1 MRGKMRY
8 STILLSLFAYSSLS
22 YSAETEYQVNFS
34 GNGDSYKEPAW
45 TPPFTKDVDFTWDQ
59 EKGLLIFDSK
69 SSNGSGGKLEATATF
84 KSDNANTGILT
95 LKDFSFSSGYKKDGK
110 IILPTDVA
118 QVTAGSTLTIA
129 NDDTTG
135 FKGFTL
141 GAYQNNTG
149 SINLYAGTNLKIDGF
164 SDTVMKGNI
173 YVRSGSMLGLTS
185 GDNPTQTT
193 LYDTQTSSLCVTSS
207 KAYSSFTMGA
217 SLTLD
222 TSFSDRTKEKAVAS
236 FSSVVQG
243 DTTISGSVSIYDK
256 AVATFKSGN
265 SITISSGIS
274 VSAQEARK
282 ITQDALG
289 NQSITAEDLDVKK
302 TNLKLE
308 SVKISLS
315 GSISVGTGA
324 SSMVSKTDS
333 TTGITTIT
341 TRPTDIG
348 AKVEI
353 NASIDKKGSN
363 INGSVPE
370 GWSES
375 TKAQFVGTGSFRVGR
390 NSEVILRTVNDGQ
403 KIVFNEKDPYAITLS
418 SITIEE
424 QAKGNRVLNFD
435 VQAQIIDTD
444 GSTAMPSMNKPSLP
458 PFSLDKTTPSKLG
471 VNAGKIQLTG
481 SINLGANANMLIQ
494 SYDGIEASSNA
505 SFTLASDSLLWLKGK
520 QEGESLENKGGISA
534 NGGAFV
540 LGNVYG
546 SKDDSGKQNMTTL
559 KTILINTGNTAISSS
574 YRTTTD
580 PLPTRPASRTT
591 STTEEVVE
599 RELDPSGVFLLAKDN
614 VFDNQGTLSFEGG
627 GNLTTAT
634 SRTDSISRSLSITN
648 SKGSKGVI
656 NAKGAKNSII
666 SSGSLSIASQDI
678 TISSKTLEDE
688 SVEEGELILSSLS
701 STSDDNITIGSESP
715 NSGKDKVSVSGG
727 TLKLTSQ
734 IAGVK
739 NYNLRLTNTTLDLSE
754 LSSSSNLAT
763 LSTLEDSSA
772 NTDTYNGAFYN
783 LRTLELGGNVN
794 IVAKKAKSSFINGKV
809 TDNLTTTTPSFNSD
823 LATLQVQG
831 NNKITTLESESGTF
845 GFDNYAI
852 LNLKSNATLSIDG
865 DMYNQG
871 SIVFSGDQFGMG
883 TLSLSGNL
891 VLDMTQHQTS
901 GTTINPL
908 IAINH
913 TNFYSLSLYQG
924 YLLIQTEGEIKYQ
937 VGSALVSASGDSG
950 SGISPRTESG
960 QTPSYSTL
968 QGALKSEIEDYL
980 NGKNAY
986 EGNTN
991 KLGVFLNGVAL
1002 IGTNYIGFGVT
1013 RSDAISQLTIDQ
1025 SDTGLIDQYL
1035 KVLSNSDG
1043 PISENKT
1050 KDMINAIYASD
1061 PKAMQALNNALQ
1073 VQNGL
1078 ELGILKDIGSY
1089 NTSSLISTAQSI
1101 QEAMKTTTYLSK
1113 PVLEDF
1119 KKMQVVREIAVQN
1132 RMVRASNPFTA
1143 QAELEHLVQSMV
1155 GVHYASNEIAPQ
1167 TPQAS
1172 DGVLS
1177 DESNAEVLAP
1187 FLFDDRIA
1195 FKNNV
1200 WLSAITSST
1209 KTSLDTS
1216 ALYGLSV
1223 GYEHMPIP
1231 NVLFGF
1237 YAAYGY
1243 SNYKSNTLKNNAHNL
1258 DLSIYTRLYYGASEV
1273 DLTLSYIHGFNQAD
1287 TQFDNSALNQSFS
1300 FQSHSFDFSAKYG
1313 YVVGTPIK
1321 GMFLK
1326 PQATFTLY
1334 GVGTPDIVGEA
1345 QNPIELA
1352 KQSMDGILFGLGVE
1366 VRQYI
1371 SPVSYIYILPSFDYN
1386 MYKQDNNSSIS
1397 FLNAYNKMS
1406 YSLPEQGHYIF
1417 SLYAGGEGYV
1427 SHNLAINVSAGYKGA
1442 LDIQDHNLSI
1452 SAGLKYKF

>member
-8 STILLSLFAYSSLS
+8 STILLSLLACSSLS
-22 YSAETEYQVNFS
+22 YGEETEYQVNFS
-34 GNGDSYKEPAW
+34 GNGDSYKQPTTW
-45 TPPFTKDVDFTWDQ
+45 NPDGFSDFAWDQ
-59 EKGLLIFDSK
+59 EKGLLIFNSQSTSGIGSSK
-69 SSNGSGGKLEATATF
+69 PPKAMATF
-84 KSDNANTGILT
+84 QSDASNTGILT
-95 LKDFSFSSGYKKDGK
+95 LKDFSFSSGYKDNSDNAIK
-110 IILPTDVA
+110 LPTEIS
-118 QVTAGSTLTIA
+118 QVTAGSTLTIT
-129 NDDTTG
+129 NDSTKG

-141 GAYQNNTG
+141 GSYKGSTG
-149 SINLYAGTNLKIDGF
+149 NVYLYAGTNLEISGF
-164 SDTVMKGNI
+164 TDTVMKGNI
-173 YVRSGSMLGLTS
+173 YVRSGSMLGMTT
-185 GDNPTQTT
+185 GDKPTQTT
-193 LYDTQTSSLCVTSS
+193 LYDAQESSLGVTSD

-217 SLTLD
+217 SLVLD
-222 TSFSDRTKEKAVAS
+222 TSFSDKTKEKAEATFAS
-236 FSSVVQG
+236 DVQG
-243 DTTISGSVSIYDK
+243 DTTISGSVSVYDK

-265 SITISSGIS
+265 SITISSGITIS
-274 VSAQEARK
+274 PQEAKK

-289 NQSITAEDLDVKK
+289 NQSITTEDLNAKK
-302 TNLKLE
+302 TNLMLE
-308 SVKISLS
+308 SVKIALS

-324 SSMVSKTDS
+324 SSMVSKTDA

-341 TRPTDIG
+341 TKPTDIG

-353 NASIDKKGSN
+353 YADIAKQSTSN
-363 INGSVPE
+363 TGDAPE
-370 GWSES
+370 GWNKA
-375 TKAQFVGTGSFRVGR
+375 TKAQFIGTGSFRVGK
-390 NSEVILRTVNDGQ
+390 NSEVILRTINNGTASAFTND
-403 KIVFNEKDPYAITLS
+403 DPYAITLS

-424 QAKGNRVLNFD
+424 QAKGNKVLNFD
-435 VQAQIIDTD
+435 AQAHIQKGT
-444 GSTAMPSMNKPSLP
+444 SSSFPYPSVGAPS
-458 PFSLDKTTPSKLG
+458 SVLG
-471 VNAGKIQLTG
+471 DNSGKIQLTG
-481 SINLGANANMLIQ
+481 SINLGANANMLLQ

-505 SFTLASDSLLWLKGK
+505 SFTLASDSLLWLKGNL
-520 QEGESLENKGGISA
+520 EGESLENKGGITA

-546 SKDDSGKQNMTTL
+546 SIDKDTKEQNTTTL
-559 KTILINTGNTAISSS
+559 KTTLTNTGTTTISNSH
-574 YRTTTD
+574 RTTTD

-701 STSDDNITIGSESP
+701 STSDDNITIGSTTP

-763 LSTLEDSSA
+763 LSTLGDSLA

-865 DMYNQG
+865 NMYNQG

-891 VLDMTQHQTS
+891 VLDMTQHQSS

-937 VGSALVSASGDSG
+937 VGSALVSASESGGDT
-950 SGISPRTESG
+950 ISPRTESG

-968 QGALKSEIEDYL
+968 QSALKTEIEDYL

-1013 RSDAISQLTIDQ
+1013 RSDAISSLTIDQ

-1035 KVLSNSDG
+1035 EVLSSSDG

-1155 GVHYASNEIAPQ
+1155 GTHYASNDVAPQ
-1167 TPQAS
+1167 SPQAS

-1177 DESNAEVLAP
+1177 DASNAEVLAP

-1243 SNYKSNTLKNNAHNL
+1243 SNYKSDTLKNNAHNL

-1386 MYKQDNNSSIS
+1386 MYKQDNNSSVS

-1442 LDIQDHNLSI
+1442 LDIQDHNLSV

>member
-1 MRGKMRY
+1 MRY
-8 STILLSLFAYSSLS
+8 STILLSLLACSSLS
-22 YSAETEYQVNFS
+22 LGAESEYQISFS
-34 GNGDSYKEPAW
+34 GGDSGFK
-45 TPPFTKDVDFTWDQ
+45 TPTWDPTGFNDFIWDQ
-59 EKGLLIFDSK
+59 EKGRLIFDSN
-69 SSNGSGGKLEATATF
+69 STNGGGSKPPKVTATF
-84 KSDNANTGILT
+84 TSDAQDSGILT
-95 LKDFSFSSGYKKDGK
+95 LLNFNFLNGYNDTANSGGIK
-110 IILPTDVA
+110 LPTDIS
-118 QVTAGSTLTIA
+118 QIQAGSLLTIA
-129 NDDTTG
+129 NATSG
-135 FKGFTL
+135 NAFKGFTL
-141 GAYQNNTG
+141 GGYQNSTG
-149 SINLYAGTNLKIDGF
+149 SVNLYSGTNLIIQDF

-173 YVRSGSMLGLTS
+173 YVRSGNTLGLNSSGSETS
-185 GDNPTQTT
+185 FQNAQD
-193 LYDTQTSSLCVTSS
+193 SSLNILSN

-217 SLTLD
+217 SLILD
-222 TSFSDRTKEKAVAS
+222 TNFSDSTKEKAIAS
-236 FSSVVQG
+236 FSSSVQG

-256 AVATFKSGN
+256 AEASFTSGN
-265 SITISSGIS
+265 SITISSGINI
-274 VSAQEARK
+274 SAQEARK
-282 ITQDALG
+282 IIQDALG
-289 NQSITAEDLDVKK
+289 NQSISEADLNVKK
-302 TNLKLE
+302 TNLTLM
-308 SVKISLS
+308 SAKIALS
-315 GSISVGTGA
+315 GSISVGTNA
-324 SSMVSKTDS
+324 SGMVTETNAD
-333 TTGITTIT
+333 TGITTIKKN
-341 TRPTDIG
+341 PTDIG
-348 AKVEI
+348 ARVVI
-353 NASIDKKGSN
+353 NADITKKSTLN
-363 INGSVPE
+363 QNGVAPE
-370 GWSES
+370 GWSEV
-375 TKAQFVGTGSFRVGR
+375 TKAQFVGTGSFRVGK
-390 NSEVILRTVNDGQ
+390 NSEVILRT
-403 KIVFNEKDPYAITLS
+403 INEGSASTFDDKDPYAITLS

-435 VQAQIIDTD
+435 AQAHIVDSGTSITQPPAT
-444 GSTAMPSMNKPSLP
+444 KPSLP
-458 PFSLDKTTPSKLG
+458 SFSPDKTTPSILG
-471 VNAGKIQLTG
+471 VNSGKIQLTG
-481 SINLGANANMLIQ
+481 NINLGANANMLIQ
-494 SYDGIEASSNA
+494 SLDGIEASQNA

-520 QEGESLENKGGISA
+520 ESGESLENKGGISA

-546 SKDDSGKQNMTTL
+546 STDKNGSQNTLTLETTL
-559 KTILINTGNTAISSS
+559 TNTGTTTISNS
-574 YRTTTD
+574 YRTTTE
-580 PLPTRPASRTT
+580 PLPTRPASRETANN
-591 STTEEVVE
+591 EGVVE

-614 VFDNQGTLSFEGG
+614 IFDNQGTLSFEGG

-634 SRTDSISRSLSITN
+634 SRADTIARSLTIKN
-648 SKGSKGVI
+648 SKGSRGTI

-666 SSGSLSIASQDI
+666 SSGSLSISSQN
-678 TISSKTLEDE
+678 ISISAKTLDDG
-688 SVEEGELILSSLS
+688 STQEGELIFKSLS
-701 STSDDNITIGSESP
+701 NTSDDHIALGSENP

-727 TLKLTSQ
+727 TLKLISQ

-763 LSTLEDSSA
+763 YSMLDSTSA
-772 NTDTYNGAFYN
+772 NTTYNGAFYN

-794 IVAKKAKSSFINGKV
+794 IVAKKAKSSFINGEV
-809 TDNLTTTTPSFNSD
+809 IDNLSITSPSFNTN
-823 LATLQVQG
+823 LATLQIQG
-831 NNKITTLESESGTF
+831 NNKITTLQSQSGAF

-852 LNLKSNATLSIDG
+852 LDLKSNATLSIDG
-865 DMYNQG
+865 DMYSQG

-883 TLSLSGNL
+883 ALALSGDL
-891 VLDMTQHQTS
+891 VLDMTKHQS
-901 GTTINPL
+901 AGETINPL

-924 YLLIQTEGEIKYQ
+924 YLLIQTGGEIKYQ
-937 VGSALVSASGDSG
+937 VGSALVSASGSNG
-950 SGISPRTESG
+950 SEISPREQSG
-960 QTPSYSTL
+960 ETPSYSTL
-968 QGALKSEIEDYL
+968 QSALKTEIEDYL

-986 EGNTN
+986 EGNPN

-1002 IGTNYIGFGVT
+1002 IGSNYIGFGVT
-1013 RSDAISQLTIDQ
+1013 RSEAISQLTIDK

-1035 KVLSNSDG
+1035 DVLSKSDA

-1050 KDMINAIYASD
+1050 KNMVDAIYASD

-1143 QAELEHLVQSMV
+1143 QAELEQLVQSMV
-1155 GVHYASNEIAPQ
+1155 GTHYASNDIAPQ

-1177 DESNAEVLAP
+1177 DASNAEVLAP

-1195 FKNNV
+1195 FKNNI

-1243 SNYKSNTLKNNAHNL
+1243 SNYKSDTLKNNAHNL

-1334 GVGTPDIVGEA
+1334 GVGTPDIIGEA
-1345 QNPIELA
+1345 ENPIELA

-1386 MYKQDNNSSIS
+1386 MYKQDNNSSVS

>member
-8 STILLSLFAYSSLS
+8 STILLSLLACSSLS
-22 YSAETEYQVNFS
+22 FGAESEYQISFS
-34 GNGDSYKEPAW
+34 SSGSGFK
-45 TPPFTKDVDFTWDQ
+45 TPNWSPSFTENTDFTWDQ
-59 EKGLLIFDSK
+59 EKGRLVFNSQSTNGGGSK
-69 SSNGSGGKLEATATF
+69 PPNVTATF
-84 KSDNANTGILT
+84 TSDTANSGILT
-95 LKDFSFSSGYKKDGK
+95 LLNFNFLNGYANADGK
-110 IILPTDVA
+110 IVLPTDVS
-118 QVTAGSTLTIA
+118 QIQAGSSLTIT
-129 NDDTTG
+129 NDGATG

-141 GAYQNNTG
+141 GGYQNSTG
-149 SINLYAGTNLKIDGF
+149 SVNLYSGTNLTISGF
-164 SDTVMKGNI
+164 SDTVMKGSVTI
-173 YVRSGSMLGLTS
+173 RSGNTIGLNS
-185 GDNPTQTT
+185 SESETT
-193 LYDTQTSSLCVTSS
+193 LQNAQASSLSIVSD

-217 SLTLD
+217 SLSLD
-222 TSFSDRTKEKAVAS
+222 TSFTDSTKEKAVAS
-236 FSSVVQG
+236 FGSEVQG
-243 DTTISGSVSIYDK
+243 DTTISGSVSISDK
-256 AVATFKSGN
+256 AEAKFTSGN
-265 SITISSGIS
+265 SITISSGITIS
-274 VSAQEARK
+274 PQEAKK

-289 NQSITAEDLDVKK
+289 NQSIASEDLDAKK
-302 TNLKLE
+302 VNLTLE
-308 SVKISLS
+308 SVKIALS
-315 GSISVGTGA
+315 GSISVGANAVG
-324 SSMVSKTDS
+324 MVTETNTD
-333 TTGITTIT
+333 TGITTIKT
-341 TRPTDIG
+341 KPTDIG
-348 AKVEI
+348 AKVII
-353 NASIDKKGSN
+353 NADITKKSMQNSG
-363 INGSVPE
+363 VAPE
-370 GWSES
+370 GWSEA
-375 TKAQFVGTGSFRVGR
+375 TKAQFVGTGSFRVGK
-390 NSEVILRTVNDGQ
+390 NSEVILRTINDGSTTA
-403 KIVFNEKDPYAITLS
+403 FTDDDPYAITLS

-424 QAKGNRVLNFD
+424 QAKGNKVLNFD
-435 VQAQIIDTD
+435 AQAHIVDTD
-444 GSTAMPSMNKPSLP
+444 SSKSILPS
-458 PFSLDKTTPSKLG
+458 FSPDKTTASILG
-471 VNAGKIQLTG
+471 KNSGKIQLTG
-481 SINLGANANMLIQ
+481 SINLGANANMLLQ

-505 SFTLASDSLLWLKGK
+505 SFTLASDSLLWLRGK
-520 QEGESLENKGGISA
+520 ESGESLENKGGITA

-546 SKDDSGKQNMTTL
+546 SIDKDTKKQNTTTL
-559 KTILINTGNTAISSS
+559 KTTLTNTGTTTISNSH
-574 YRTTTD
+574 RTTTD

-614 VFDNQGTLSFEGG
+614 IFDNQGTLSFEGG

-701 STSDDNITIGSESP
+701 STSDDNITIGSTTP

-891 VLDMTQHQTS
+891 VLDMTQHQSS

-937 VGSALVSASGDSG
+937 VGSALVSASESGGDT
-950 SGISPRTESG
+950 ISPRTESG

-968 QGALKSEIEDYL
+968 QSALKTEIEDYL

-1013 RSDAISQLTIDQ
+1013 RSDAISSLTIDQ

-1035 KVLSNSDG
+1035 EVLSSSDG

-1143 QAELEHLVQSMV
+1143 QAELEHLVQSIV
-1155 GVHYASNEIAPQ
+1155 GTHYASNDVAPQ
-1167 TPQAS
+1167 SPQAS

-1177 DESNAEVLAP
+1177 DASNAEVLAP

-1243 SNYKSNTLKNNAHNL
+1243 SNYKSDTLKNNAHNL

-1287 TQFDNSALNQSFS
+1287 TQFDNSALNQSFF

-1386 MYKQDNNSSIS
+1386 MYKQDNNSSVS

>member
-8 STILLSLFAYSSLS
+8 STILLSLLACSSLS
-22 YSAETEYQVNFS
+22 FGAESEYQISFS
-34 GNGDSYKEPAW
+34 SNGSGFK
-45 TPPFTKDVDFTWDQ
+45 TPTWSPDLTENVDFIWDQ
-59 EKGLLIFDSK
+59 EKGRLIFDSTPTTIGN
-69 SSNGSGGKLEATATF
+69 SPLQATATF
-84 KSDNANTGILT
+84 SSDTNNSGILT
-95 LKDFSFSSGYKKDGK
+95 LLNFNFLSGYKNGTSIK
-110 IILPTDVA
+110 LPTDVS
-118 QVTAGSTLTIA
+118 QIKAGSSLTIA
-129 NDDTTG
+129 NSTSSA

-141 GAYQNNTG
+141 GGYQNSIG
-149 SINLYAGTNLKIDGF
+149 SVNLYSGTNLTISGF
-164 SDTVMKGNI
+164 SDTVMKGSVAI
-173 YVRSGSMLGLTS
+173 RSGNTIGLNS
-185 GDNPTQTT
+185 SESETT
-193 LYDTQTSSLCVTSS
+193 LQNAQASSLSIVSN

-217 SLTLD
+217 SLSLD
-222 TSFSDRTKEKAVAS
+222 TSFSDITKEKAVAS
-236 FSSVVQG
+236 FDSKVEG
-243 DTTISGSVSIYDK
+243 DTTISGSVSIGDK
-256 AVATFKSGN
+256 AEAKFTSGN
-265 SITISSGIS
+265 SITISSGITIS
-274 VSAQEARK
+274 PQEAKK

-289 NQSITAEDLDVKK
+289 NQSIASEDLDAKK
-302 TNLKLE
+302 VNLTLE
-308 SVKISLS
+308 SVKIALS
-315 GSISVGTGA
+315 GSISVGTNAVG
-324 SSMVSKTDS
+324 MVTETNTD
-333 TTGITTIT
+333 TGITTIKT
-341 TRPTDIG
+341 KPTDIG
-348 AKVEI
+348 AKVII
-353 NASIDKKGSN
+353 NADITKKSMQN
-363 INGSVPE
+363 NGDAPE
-370 GWSES
+370 GWTEA
-375 TKAQFVGTGSFRVGR
+375 TKAQFIGTGSFRVGK
-390 NSEVILRTVNDGQ
+390 NSEVILRTINNGTTSAFD
-403 KIVFNEKDPYAITLS
+403 EKDPYAITLS

-424 QAKGNRVLNFD
+424 QAKGNEVLNFD
-435 VQAQIIDTD
+435 AQAHIKNGTGAPPTD
-444 GSTAMPSMNKPSLP
+444 PV
-458 PFSLDKTTPSKLG
+458 SKLG
-471 VNAGKIQLTG
+471 ANSGKIQLTG

-505 SFTLASDSLLWLKGK
+505 SFTLASDSLLWLRGNL
-520 QEGESLENKGGISA
+520 EGESLENKGGITA

-546 SKDDSGKQNMTTL
+546 SKDASGTQNTTTL
-559 KTILINTGNTAISSS
+559 NTTLTNTGTTTISNSH
-574 YRTTTD
+574 RTTTD

-614 VFDNQGTLSFEGG
+614 VFDNQGTLSFESG

-763 LSTLEDSSA
+763 LSTLGDTSA

-794 IVAKKAKSSFINGKV
+794 IVAKKAKSSFINGKE

-891 VLDMTQHQTS
+891 VLDMTQHQSS

-937 VGSALVSASGDSG
+937 VGSALVSASESGGDT
-950 SGISPRTESG
+950 ISPRTESG

-968 QGALKSEIEDYL
+968 QSALKTEIEDYL

-1013 RSDAISQLTIDQ
+1013 RSDAISSLTIDQ

-1035 KVLSNSDG
+1035 EVLSSSDG

-1143 QAELEHLVQSMV
+1143 QAELEHLVQSIV
-1155 GVHYASNEIAPQ
+1155 GTHYASNDVAPQ
-1167 TPQAS
+1167 SPQAS

-1177 DESNAEVLAP
+1177 DASNAEVLAP

-1243 SNYKSNTLKNNAHNL
+1243 SNYKSDTLKNNAHNL

-1386 MYKQDNNSSIS
+1386 MYKQDNNSSVS

>member
-8 STILLSLFAYSSLS
+8 STILLSLLACSSLS
-22 YSAETEYQVNFS
+22 FGAESEYQISFS
-34 GNGDSYKEPAW
+34 SNGSGFK
-45 TPPFTKDVDFTWDQ
+45 TPKWNSTFTEGTDFTWDQ
-59 EKGLLIFDSK
+59 EKGRLVFNSQ
-69 SSNGSGGKLEATATF
+69 STNGSGSKAPPNVTATF
-84 KSDNANTGILT
+84 TSDTANSGILA
-95 LKDFSFSSGYKKDGK
+95 LLNFNFLNGYNDSGIK
-110 IILPTDVA
+110 LPTDVS
-118 QVTAGSTLTIA
+118 QIEAGSSLTIA
-129 NDDTTG
+129 NDSSG
-135 FKGFTL
+135 NAFKGFTL
-141 GAYQNNTG
+141 GGYQNSTG
-149 SINLYAGTNLKIDGF
+149 SVNLYSGTNLTISGF
-164 SDTVMKGNI
+164 SDTVMKGTI
-173 YVRSGSMLGLTS
+173 YVRSGNTLGLNS
-185 GDNPTQTT
+185 NESETT
-193 LYDTQTSSLCVTSS
+193 LQNAQDSSLKVTSD

-217 SLTLD
+217 SLSLD
-222 TSFSDRTKEKAVAS
+222 TSFSDITKEKAVAS
-236 FSSVVQG
+236 FSSEVEG
-243 DTTISGSVSIYDK
+243 DTTISGSVSIGDK
-256 AVATFKSGN
+256 AEAKFASGN

-274 VSAQEARK
+274 ISPQEAKK

-289 NQSITAEDLDVKK
+289 NQSIASEDLNAKK
-302 TNLKLE
+302 TNLTLE
-308 SVKISLS
+308 SVKIALS
-315 GSISVGTGA
+315 GSISVGTNAVG
-324 SSMVSKTDS
+324 MVTETNTD
-333 TTGITTIT
+333 TGITTIKT
-341 TRPTDIG
+341 KPTDIG

-353 NASIDKKGSN
+353 YADITKKSTKN
-363 INGSVPE
+363 NTTNGGKAPE
-370 GWSES
+370 GWSEA
-375 TKAQFVGTGSFRVGR
+375 TKAQFVGTGSFRVGK
-390 NSEVILRTVNDGQ
+390 NSEVILRTINENSTATFD
-403 KIVFNEKDPYAITLS
+403 EKDPYAITLA

-424 QAKGNRVLNFD
+424 QAKGNKVLNFD
-435 VQAQIIDTD
+435 AQAHIKNGT
-444 GSTAMPSMNKPSLP
+444 GTPPSTPA
-458 PFSLDKTTPSKLG
+458 SKLG
-471 VNAGKIQLTG
+471 ANSGKIQLTG

-520 QEGESLENKGGISA
+520 ESGESLENKGGITA

-546 SKDDSGKQNMTTL
+546 SKDASGTQNTTTL
-559 KTILINTGNTAISSS
+559 KTTLTNTGTTTISNSH
-574 YRTTTD
+574 RTTTD

-648 SKGSKGVI
+648 SKGSKGAI

-763 LSTLEDSSA
+763 LSTLGDTSTNA
-772 NTDTYNGAFYN
+772 DTYNGAFYN

-891 VLDMTQHQTS
+891 VLDMTQHQSS

-937 VGSALVSASGDSG
+937 VGSALVSASESGGDT
-950 SGISPRTESG
+950 ISPRTESG

-968 QGALKSEIEDYL
+968 QSALKTEIEDYL

-1013 RSDAISQLTIDQ
+1013 RSDAISSLTIDQ

-1035 KVLSNSDG
+1035 EVLSGSDG

-1155 GVHYASNEIAPQ
+1155 GTHYASNDVAPQ
-1167 TPQAS
+1167 SPQAS

-1177 DESNAEVLAP
+1177 DASNAEVLAP

-1243 SNYKSNTLKNNAHNL
+1243 SNYKSDTLKNNAHNL

-1334 GVGTPDIVGEA
+1334 GVGTPDIIGEA

-1386 MYKQDNNSSIS
+1386 MYKQDNNSSVS

>member
-8 STILLSLFAYSSLS
+8 STILLSLLACSSLS
-22 YSAETEYQVNFS
+22 YGAETEYQVNFS
-34 GNGDSYKEPAW
+34 GNGDSYKEPTW
-45 TPPFTKDVDFTWDQ
+45 TPPFAKDTDFTWDQ

-69 SSNGSGGKLEATATF
+69 SQNGNGGKPPTSPVTVTATF
-84 KSDNANTGILT
+84 KSDSPNSGILT
-95 LKDFSFSSGYKKDGK
+95 LKNFSFSNGYKPTTSGK
-110 IILPTDVA
+110 IELPTEVS
-118 QVTAGSTLTIA
+118 QVQSGSTLTIA
-129 NDDTTG
+129 NDSTTG

-141 GAYQNNTG
+141 GAYQNSTG
-149 SINLYAGTNLKIDGF
+149 SVYLYAGTNLEISGF
-164 SDTVMKGNI
+164 TDTVMKGNI
-173 YVRSGSMLGLTS
+173 YVRSGSMLGMTT

-193 LYDTQTSSLCVTSS
+193 LYDTQKSSLEVKSTN
-207 KAYSSFTMGA
+207 AYSSFTMGA
-217 SLTLD
+217 SLVLD
-222 TSFSDRTKEKAVAS
+222 TSFSDKTKEKAEATFTS
-236 FSSVVQG
+236 DVQG

-274 VSAQEARK
+274 VSAQEAAK

-289 NQSITAEDLDVKK
+289 NQSITEADRNVKK
-302 TNLKLE
+302 TNLTLE
-308 SVKISLS
+308 SVKIALS

-324 SSMVSKTDS
+324 SSMVSKTDA

-341 TRPTDIG
+341 TKPTDIG
-348 AKVEI
+348 AKVII
-353 NASIDKKGSN
+353 NADIGNKSSSN
-363 INGSVPE
+363 INGKAPE
-370 GWSES
+370 GWSEA
-375 TKAQFVGTGSFRVGR
+375 TKAQFVGTGSFRVGK
-390 NSEVILRTVNDGQ
+390 NSEVILRTINEDSATT
-403 KIVFNEKDPYAITLS
+403 FDEKDPYAITLA

-424 QAKGNRVLNFD
+424 QAKGNKVLNFD
-435 VQAQIIDTD
+435 AQAHIKNGAIGQQP
-444 GSTAMPSMNKPSLP
+444 A
-458 PFSLDKTTPSKLG
+458 SKLG
-471 VNAGKIQLTG
+471 ENSGKMQLTG
-481 SINLGANANMLIQ
+481 SINLGANANMLLQ

-505 SFTLASDSLLWLKGK
+505 SFTLASDSLLWLKGNL
-520 QEGESLENKGGISA
+520 EGESLENKGGITA

-546 SKDDSGKQNMTTL
+546 SKDASGTQNTTTL
-559 KTILINTGNTAISSS
+559 KTTLTNTGTTTISNSH
-574 YRTTTD
+574 RTTTD
-580 PLPTRPASRTT
+580 PLPMRPATRATN
-591 STTEEVVE
+591 TTEEVVE

-701 STSDDNITIGSESP
+701 STSDDNITIGSTTP

-937 VGSALVSASGDSG
+937 VGSALVSASESGGDT
-950 SGISPRTESG
+950 ISPRTESG

-968 QGALKSEIEDYL
+968 QSALKTEIEDYL

-1013 RSDAISQLTIDQ
+1013 RSDAISSLTIDQ

-1035 KVLSNSDG
+1035 EVLSSSDG

-1143 QAELEHLVQSMV
+1143 QAELEHLVQSIV
-1155 GVHYASNEIAPQ
+1155 GTHYASNDVASQ
-1167 TPQAS
+1167 SPQAG

-1177 DESNAEVLAP
+1177 DASNAEVLAP

-1243 SNYKSNTLKNNAHNL
+1243 SNYKSDTLKNNAHNI

-1273 DLTLSYIHGFNQAD
+1273 DLTLSYIHGFNQTD

-1386 MYKQDNNSSIS
+1386 MYKQDNNSSVS

-1442 LDIQDHNLSI
+1442 LDIQDHNLSV

>member
-8 STILLSLFAYSSLS
+8 STILLSLLACSSLS
-22 YSAETEYQVNFS
+22 FGAESEYQISFS
-34 GNGDSYKEPAW
+34 GGGSEFKKPTW
-45 TPPFTKDVDFTWDQ
+45 SPTSPPFAEGTDFTWDQ
-59 EKGLLIFDSK
+59 EKGRLVFNSQSTVTGTPPPDV
-69 SSNGSGGKLEATATF
+69 TATF
-84 KSDNANTGILT
+84 TSDTANSGILT
-95 LKDFSFSSGYKKDGK
+95 LLNFNFLNGYSDSGSIK
-110 IILPTDVA
+110 LPTDVS
-118 QVTAGSTLTIA
+118 QIQAGSSLTIA
-129 NDDTTG
+129 NSTSNA

-141 GAYQNNTG
+141 GGYQNSTG
-149 SINLYAGTNLKIDGF
+149 SVNLYSGTNLTISGF
-164 SDTVMKGNI
+164 SDTVMKGTI
-173 YVRSGSMLGLTS
+173 YVRSGNTLGLNS
-185 GDNPTQTT
+185 NESETT
-193 LYDTQTSSLCVTSS
+193 LQNAQTSSLNVTSD

-217 SLTLD
+217 SLSLD
-222 TSFSDRTKEKAVAS
+222 TSFSDITKAKAVAS
-236 FSSVVQG
+236 FDSKVEG
-243 DTTISGSVSIYDK
+243 DTTISGSVSISDK

-265 SITISSGIS
+265 SITISSGIT
-274 VSAQEARK
+274 VSPQEAKK

-289 NQSITAEDLDVKK
+289 NQSIASEDLNVKK
-302 TNLKLE
+302 TNLTIE
-308 SVKISLS
+308 SVKIALS
-315 GSISVGTGA
+315 GSISVGTNAVG
-324 SSMVSKTDS
+324 MVTETNTD
-333 TTGITTIT
+333 TGITTIKT
-341 TRPTDIG
+341 KPTDIG

-353 NASIDKKGSN
+353 YADITKKSTKN
-363 INGSVPE
+363 NTTNGGTEPE
-370 GWSES
+370 GWSEA
-375 TKAQFVGTGSFRVGR
+375 TKAQFVGTGSFRVGK
-390 NSEVILRTVNDGQ
+390 NSEVILRTINEDSATT
-403 KIVFNEKDPYAITLS
+403 FDEKDPYAITLS

-424 QAKGNRVLNFD
+424 QAKGNEVLNFD
-435 VQAQIIDTD
+435 AQAHIKNGTGAPPTD
-444 GSTAMPSMNKPSLP
+444 PV
-458 PFSLDKTTPSKLG
+458 SKLG
-471 VNAGKIQLTG
+471 ANSGKIQLTG

-520 QEGESLENKGGISA
+520 ESGESLENKGGITA

-546 SKDDSGKQNMTTL
+546 SKNADGSQNLKTEKTTL
-559 KTILINTGNTAISSS
+559 TNTGTTTISNSH
-574 YRTTTD
+574 RTTTD

-614 VFDNQGTLSFEGG
+614 VFDNQGTLSFESG

-701 STSDDNITIGSESP
+701 STSDDNITIGSTTP

-763 LSTLEDSSA
+763 LSALGDTSA

-809 TDNLTTTTPSFNSD
+809 IDNLTTTTPSFNSD

-937 VGSALVSASGDSG
+937 VGSALVSASESGGDT
-950 SGISPRTESG
+950 ISPRTESG

-968 QGALKSEIEDYL
+968 QSALKTEIEDYL

-1013 RSDAISQLTIDQ
+1013 RSDAISSLTIDQ

-1035 KVLSNSDG
+1035 EVLSSSDG

-1155 GVHYASNEIAPQ
+1155 GTHYASNDVAPQ
-1167 TPQAS
+1167 SPQTS

-1177 DESNAEVLAP
+1177 DASNAEVLAP

-1243 SNYKSNTLKNNAHNL
+1243 SNYKSDTLKNNAHNL

-1386 MYKQDNNSSIS
+1386 MYKQDNNSSVS